1 MLIVLPLVVVHDL
14 DFPCFTLAPPE
25 ADPPLI
31 VDADA
36 MLTASVTVQDF
47 EAVTWRNPKI
57 VKLLCRVDSKK
68 FGSRTALD
76 LVGHTPNHV
85 ASEEGDRTLV
95 GETPDH
101 GDPAYRMAV
110 RKSI

>member
-25 ADPPLI
+25 TNPPLI

-36 MLTASVTVQDF
+36 MLTASITVQGF
-47 EAVTWRNPKI
+47 EAVAWRNPKV
-57 VKLLCRVDSKK
+57 VKLLCRVDGKK

-76 LVGHTPNHV
+76 LVGNVPNRV
-85 ASEEGDRTLV
+85 AGKESDRTLV
-95 GETPDH
+95 GEALDQ
-101 GDPAYRMAV
+101 DDKAY
-110 RKSI
+110 

>member
-36 MLTASVTVQDF
+36 MLAASVTVQDF
-47 EAVTWRNPKI
+47 KAVTRRNPKV
-57 VKLLCRVDSKK
+57 VKLLCRVDGKK

-76 LVGHTPNHV
+76 LVRNTPNHV

-95 GETPDH
+95 GETLDH
-101 GDPAYRMAV
+101 GDVAV
-110 RKSI
+110 PDSGT